1 MKWHREFATG
11 LLSRGSAAEIAYY
24 GPLLHEDAE
33 RISQSLAQL
42 NTLTPAPLSTTE
54 QQTLDE
60 LEAFANLDVQQLTQR
75 VGGNLLG
82 TLTVT
87 DTSNPSPRLDFNP
100 ADNPLGTLTVTDTS
114 NLSPRLDFNPADNL
128 LGTLTVTDTSNPC
141 PRLDFNP
148 ADNPLGTLSV
158 TTSVVQEAEQIVSSN
173 PNCNPSADITSNSSC
188 SAGGNLLGQTTQ
200 TPSNPGPSV
209 TMCATHRPNCSADT
223 DDSEL

>member
-1 MKWHREFATG
+1 MCWRAVRAELESRLAWMKWHREFATG

-42 NTLTPAPLSTTE
+42 NMLTPAPLSTTE

-114 NLSPRLDFNPADNL
+114 NPS
-128 LGTLTVTDTSNPC
+128 

-200 TPSNPGPSV
+200 TPSNPSPSV

>member
-114 NLSPRLDFNPADNL
+114 NPS
-128 LGTLTVTDTSNPC
+128 

-188 SAGGNLLGQTTQ
+188 SAGSNLLGQTTQ
-200 TPSNPGPSV
+200 TPSNPSPSV
-209 TMCATHRPNCSADT
+209 TVCATHRPNCSADT

>member
-100 ADNPLGTLTVTDTS
+100 ADNPLGTL
-114 NLSPRLDFNPADNL
+114 
-128 LGTLTVTDTSNPC
+128 
-141 PRLDFNP
+141 
-148 ADNPLGTLSV
+148 SV
-158 TTSVVQEAEQIVSSN
+158 TTSVVQEAEHIVSSN

-200 TPSNPGPSV
+200 TPSNPSPSV
-209 TMCATHRPNCSADT
+209 TTCATHRPNCSADT

>member
-75 VGGNLLG
+75 VGGNL
-82 TLTVT
+82 
-87 DTSNPSPRLDFNP
+87 
-100 ADNPLGTLTVTDTS
+100 LGTLTVTDTS

>member
-1 MKWHREFATG
+1 
-11 LLSRGSAAEIAYY
+11 
-24 GPLLHEDAE
+24 
-33 RISQSLAQL
+33 
-42 NTLTPAPLSTTE
+42 
-54 QQTLDE
+54 
-60 LEAFANLDVQQLTQR
+60 
-75 VGGNLLG
+75 
-82 TLTVT
+82 VT

-114 NLSPRLDFNPADNL
+114 NPS
-128 LGTLTVTDTSNPC
+128 

-200 TPSNPGPSV
+200 TPSNPSPSV
-209 TMCATHRPNCSADT
+209 TMCATHRPNCRADT